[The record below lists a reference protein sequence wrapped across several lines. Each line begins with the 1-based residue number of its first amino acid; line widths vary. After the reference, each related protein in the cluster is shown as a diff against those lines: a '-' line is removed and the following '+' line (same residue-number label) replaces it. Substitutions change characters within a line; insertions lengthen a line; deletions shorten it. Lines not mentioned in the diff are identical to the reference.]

1 MNNYRMNVYPAQTT
15 DGIQWNVEF
24 PAVKGVGGAGNTPE
38 EAILD
43 AQENLATHLEFLKE
57 EGEYIP
63 QETQDDYSGKF
74 LVRCGKKLHKDAVE
88 LANYCGISLNA
99 LACQAISFYCGE
111 KMGQYNVA
119 TNMMSQ
125 YSSYPYQRS
134 VKYYGN

>member
-24 PAVKGVGGAGNTPE
+24 PDVKGVGGAGNTPE

-43 AQENLATHLEFLKE
+43 AQENLAAHLEFLIE
-57 EGEYIP
+57 EGETIP
-63 QETQDDYSGKF
+63 EATENDYSGKF
-74 LVRCGKKLHKDAVE
+74 LVRCGSKLHRDAAT
-88 LANYCGISLNA
+88 LANFCGISLNS

-111 KMGQYNVA
+111 KIGQCNAA

-125 YSSYPYQRS
+125 YVSYPYPRS
-134 VKYYGN
+134 MKYYGN